1 LKKHITKNAQ
11 VIPAVQD
18 DSGWG
23 TPPLYKVSASTS
35 FGIKYI
41 LFDHNKNSSSNKLQ
55 KNINKRKKKNQNQNL
70 NQLLIFKPK
79 RLNFKI
85 ELNL

>member
-1 LKKHITKNAQ
+1 MIS
-11 VIPAVQD
+11 AVQN

-23 TPPLYKVSASTS
+23 TTPLNEVYASTS

-55 KNINKRKKKNQNQNL
+55 KNINKRKKKKKESKSNFEPTPHFLNPKEENL
-70 NQLLIFKPK
+70 K
-79 RLNFKI
+79 
-85 ELNL
+85 